1 MGVAGSPKSAVRA
14 GSLASAEKVSAPTKR
29 VASGVRTGA
38 TWKPRSRSRR
48 RTSTDLYAAMP
59 PATPRTMRGVDD
71 SGVAE
76 GIGEGVQVVGGVLA
90 CLLIR
95 LRLQPLGLELLGG
108 RSVELQLVLVE
119 LLEGEGERLV
129 RQRGHLGRDERA
141 VARAQAVVVLVD
153 LARTD
158 GRHRDQGELGV
169 ADLGE
174 EVLDGRVDERG
185 AFCHG
190 LVPFR
195 GGETLPAKSF
205 QYREDLPGRSP
216 EVVVDDL
223 VGPQGPRARQ
233 FHRGRGEAARHVV
246 LVVAPRAQARLE
258 LDVRRGQD
266 QEDGG
271 AGVARA
277 YLLGALDLDLEQDVG
292 VARRV
297 GHRRASDAT
306 RRRASV
312 PLPTP
317 PGPISTTTSG
327 SADKG
332 PEELRALLG
341 SQAAPPA
348 GLGDGGASHDAF
360 GLHLADRRQRADQVV
375 GAHLRDALLPG
386 GQLEELLE
394 GEVARLDHPLDLGA
408 SAPVRD
414 RQARRFHALVVRQGR
429 RGWSHAARLL
439 LDAPTG
445 SGQCRRQLVAPATR
459 RVSQGAALG
468 AAARGRARSTARRV
482 ARRGPRPARAPECAP
497 TAPRDPRG

>member
-95 LRLQPLGLELLGG
+95 LRLQPLGLELL
-108 RSVELQLVLVE
+108 
-119 LLEGEGERLV
+119 EGEGERLV
-129 RQRGHLGRDERA
+129 RQRGHLGPDERA

-153 LARTD
+153 LARAD
-158 GRHRDQGELGV
+158 GRLRDQDELGV

-258 LDVRRGQD
+258 LDVRRGQG
-266 QEDGG
+266 QENGG

-297 GHRRASDAT
+297 GHRRAVEMSLELGPFEEAALARGGLEVAPLDEDVLAAVLVGAPRT
-306 RRRASV
+306 RRPAPRE
-312 PLPTP
+312 P
-317 PGPISTTTSG
+317 
-327 SADKG
+327 
-332 PEELRALLG
+332 
-341 SQAAPPA
+341 QAHIGRHQAPRQR
-348 GLGDGGASHDAF
+348 S
-360 GLHLADRRQRADQVV
+360 LADPARADQHDDERLSGQGPGRAPRAAWVP
-375 GAHLRDALLPG
+375 GRAPG
-386 GQLEELLE
+386 GSW
-394 GEVARLDHPLDLGA
+394 RW
-408 SAPVRD
+408 
-414 RQARRFHALVVRQGR
+414 RRE
-429 RGWSHAARLL
+429 
-439 LDAPTG
+439 P
-445 SGQCRRQLVAPATR
+445 
-459 RVSQGAALG
+459 
-468 AAARGRARSTARRV
+468 
-482 ARRGPRPARAPECAP
+482 
-497 TAPRDPRG
+497 

>member
-38 TWKPRSRSRR
+38 TWKRRSRSRR

-153 LARTD
+153 LARAD
-158 GRHRDQGELGV
+158 GRHRDEGELGV

-297 GHRRASDAT
+297 GHRRAVEMSLELGPFEEAALARGGLEVAPLDEDVLAAVLVGAPRT
-306 RRRASV
+306 RRPAPRE
-312 PLPTP
+312 P
-317 PGPISTTTSG
+317 
-327 SADKG
+327 
-332 PEELRALLG
+332 
-341 SQAAPPA
+341 QARIGRHQAPRQR
-348 GLGDGGASHDAF
+348 S
-360 GLHLADRRQRADQVV
+360 LADPARADQHDDERLSGQGPGRAPRAAWVP
-375 GAHLRDALLPG
+375 GRAPG
-386 GQLEELLE
+386 GSW
-394 GEVARLDHPLDLGA
+394 RW
-408 SAPVRD
+408 
-414 RQARRFHALVVRQGR
+414 RRE
-429 RGWSHAARLL
+429 
-439 LDAPTG
+439 P
-445 SGQCRRQLVAPATR
+445 
-459 RVSQGAALG
+459 
-468 AAARGRARSTARRV
+468 
-482 ARRGPRPARAPECAP
+482 
-497 TAPRDPRG
+497 